1 MRAETG
7 LPIRGE
13 ETTSMSASGEE
24 MGTAVWRCG
33 GFCCGLG
40 HNLVVLSFRF
50 GLLRMDFP
58 IETGG

>member
-1 MRAETG
+1 
-7 LPIRGE
+7 
-13 ETTSMSASGEE
+13 MSASGEE